1 MAVELKSLYESVGSE
16 YDLKLLT
23 SSCFGKEIGWVH
35 LVEREEF
42 IPLLHGDELVFNS
55 GMDFKSEEWLRNFID
70 LLVSVGASG
79 LIISIWAGRSFS
91 PEIIEYCN
99 KIHFPLFSASLNTPY
114 IDVMRK
120 FSEILLENEQRE
132 TNLIAAL
139 KNAIY
144 FPEEER
150 LYLNHFERN
159 GFFRDMSYT
168 VIMLS
173 CYTYDTESGN
183 ERLKQMGEVIR
194 YAMRKSVVYEEKGR
208 LIILADG
215 YLLSRLRKEFGKI
228 CRKDSNVYVGI
239 GTTVSHIQDI
249 HYSYENAYTAYLL
262 TKTTIPKNFLSYE
275 ELGIYKLLAD
285 IKEPGVYREFVEET
299 LGALMQHD
307 IKKHTQYMKILETF
321 FENDCSVLRA
331 SKALYCHKNTL
342 NYKMN
347 AIREILDYDI
357 MSNENRVR
365 IMMSFYILK
374 LGDDYFKR

>member
-23 SSCFGKEIGWVH
+23 SSCFGKKIGWVH
-35 LVEREEF
+35 LVEREEL

-55 GMDFKSEEWLRNFID
+55 GMDFKTEEWLRNFIN
-70 LLVSVGASG
+70 LLVSAGASG
-79 LIISIWAGRSFS
+79 LIISIWSGQSFS
-91 PEIIEYCN
+91 KEIIEYCN
-99 KIHFPLFSASLNTPY
+99 KIRFPLFSASLDMPY

-132 TNLIAAL
+132 TTLIAAL

-159 GFFRDMSYT
+159 GFFRDMPYT
-168 VIMLS
+168 VIILS
-173 CYTYDTESGN
+173 CYTYDTERGN
-183 ERLKQMGEVIR
+183 ERLKQMSEVIR
-194 YAMRKSVVYEEKGR
+194 YALRKSIVYEEKGR
-208 LIILADG
+208 LIILGAG
-215 YLLSRLRKEFGKI
+215 YLPSRLRKEFGKI
-228 CRKDSNVYVGI
+228 CRKDSNIYVGI

-249 HYSYENAYTAYLL
+249 HCSYENAYTAYLL

-285 IKEPGVYREFVEET
+285 MREPDIYLEFVEET
-299 LGALMQHD
+299 LGALMVYD
-307 IKKHTQYMKILETF
+307 RNTHTQYMNILEKF
-321 FENDCSVLRA
+321 FENDCSILRT

-347 AIREILDYDI
+347 AIKEILDYDI

-374 LGDDYFKR
+374 LGENYFRR

>member
-23 SSCFGKEIGWVH
+23 SSCFGKKIGWVH
-35 LVEREEF
+35 LVEREEL

-55 GMDFKSEEWLRNFID
+55 GMDFKTEEWLRNFIN
-70 LLVSVGASG
+70 LLVSAGASG
-79 LIISIWAGRSFS
+79 LIISIWSGRSFS
-91 PEIIEYCN
+91 KEIIEYCN
-99 KIHFPLFSASLNTPY
+99 KMRFPLFSASLDMPY

-132 TNLIAAL
+132 TTLIAAL

-168 VIMLS
+168 VIILS
-173 CYTYDTESGN
+173 CYTYDTERGN
-183 ERLKQMGEVIR
+183 ERLKQIGEVIR
-194 YAMRKSVVYEEKGR
+194 YALQKSIVYEEKGR
-208 LIILADG
+208 LIILAAG
-215 YLLSRLRKEFGKI
+215 YLPNRLRKEFGKI

-249 HYSYENAYTAYLL
+249 HRSYENAYTAYLL

-285 IKEPGVYREFVEET
+285 MKEPDIYSEFVEET
-299 LGALMQHD
+299 LGALMEYD
-307 IKKHTQYMKILETF
+307 RNTHTQYMEILEKF
-321 FENDCSVLRA
+321 FENDCSILRT

-347 AIREILDYDI
+347 AIKEILDYDI
-357 MSNENRVR
+357 MCNENRVR

-374 LGDDYFKR
+374 LGKDYFKR